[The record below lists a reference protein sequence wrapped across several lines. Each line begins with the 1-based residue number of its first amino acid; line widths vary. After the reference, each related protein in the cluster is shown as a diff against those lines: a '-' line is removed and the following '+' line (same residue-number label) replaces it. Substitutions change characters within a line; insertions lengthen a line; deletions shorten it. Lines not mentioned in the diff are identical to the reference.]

1 MSSETL
7 ARPYAR
13 AIFEHSEGLLEE
25 LGQVVN
31 VIHQPNVTTL
41 IDSPKLA
48 YKEKAEIFIDLFQE
62 EIQKKTAHFLR
73 VLGNAKRLSL
83 LPEILQEYK
92 KLLAKKNKQNDVL
105 ITSAFKL
112 NQSQEEEITG
122 RLKKK
127 IWGKSY
133 CQGRN

>member
-48 YKEKAEIFIDLFQE
+48 YKEKAEMFIGLFQG
-62 EIQKKTAHFLR
+62 EIQKKTTNKNFEK
-73 VLGNAKRLSL
+73 KR
-83 LPEILQEYK
+83 EK
-92 KLLAKKNKQNDVL
+92 RKNSK
-105 ITSAFKL
+105 
-112 NQSQEEEITG
+112 ETG
-122 RLKKK
+122 RLCAPLSSRGQQGKK
-127 IWGKSY
+127 SSSSSS
-133 CQGRN
+133 